1 LHPNTPIAT
10 TRRRNAIGKKRN
22 DHEAG
27 SSHAAKEEKPRMRVP
42 LLSSIARMFYEN
54 WMPCEGWNDVHL
66 LGGWR
71 LSKVWVPI
79 PQVSHSG
86 PERDAEI

>member
-1 LHPNTPIAT
+1 
-10 TRRRNAIGKKRN
+10 
-22 DHEAG
+22 
-27 SSHAAKEEKPRMRVP
+27 
-42 LLSSIARMFYEN
+42 MFYEN